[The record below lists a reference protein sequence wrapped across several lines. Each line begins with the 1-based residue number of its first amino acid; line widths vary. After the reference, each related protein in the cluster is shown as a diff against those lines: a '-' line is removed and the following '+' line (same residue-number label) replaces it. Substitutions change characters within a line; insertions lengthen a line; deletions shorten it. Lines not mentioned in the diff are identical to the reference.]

1 MHMRARHLISAAAAL
16 ALSACAAP
24 RATGDLSLAYP
35 MTQAGGEKIPYRL
48 YVPGTWSSG
57 REWPLVVVLHGF
69 SGNASSPFD
78 DAGGQLQR
86 LAEQHGFVVV
96 SPNGYNGMADYGANL
111 RLPSV
116 LNRDA
121 KPLQSTPERESALAE
136 ADVLNVLAR
145 VSAQY
150 HIDTRRIYLMGNSM
164 GMTGALH
171 LAEKMPKRWC
181 AISAS
186 AGPPWPDYPVERLK
200 PISAALFVHG
210 GQDQRAN
217 PSDTQALTE
226 RAKAAGVDA
235 RMQLIPEG
243 THGDAW
249 VRYLPETFD
258 FFAQHDCS
266 AR

>member
-1 MHMRARHLISAAAAL
+1 MRMRGRLLICAAVAL
-16 ALSACAAP
+16 ALSACGAP
-24 RATGDLSLAYP
+24 RATGDLSLTYS
-35 MTQAGGEKIPYRL
+35 MEQAGGEEVPYRM
-48 YVPGTWSSG
+48 YVPSGWSG
-57 REWPLVVVLHGF
+57 DRKWPLVVVLHGF
-69 SGNASSPFD
+69 SGSASSPFD

-111 RLPSV
+111 PLPSV
-116 LNRDA
+116 LSRAAN
-121 KPLQSTPERESALAE
+121 PLLSTPERESALAE
-136 ADVLNVLAR
+136 ADVLNVLDR
-145 VSAQY
+145 VSARY
-150 HIDTRRIYLMGNSM
+150 RIDARRIYLMGNSM
-164 GMTGALH
+164 GMTGVLH
-171 LAEKMPKRWC
+171 FADTMPNRWC

-186 AGPPWPDYPVERLK
+186 AGPPWPNYPVERLK
-200 PISAALFVHG
+200 PISGALFVHG
-210 GQDQRAN
+210 GRDDRAK
-217 PSDTQALTE
+217 PADTRALTD
-226 RAKAAGVDA
+226 RAKAAGIDA